1 MNADVSSVLRLMF
14 LSSPPH
20 PSLQQVDN
28 EISKHDLLFF
38 PLLQSHHHPNNKKSG
53 RALQVLYCTELSIYI
68 DVTATSNIQNINFKH

>member
-38 PLLQSHHHPNNKKSG
+38 PLLQSHHHPNSKKKVG
-53 RALQVLYCTELSIYI
+53 ELCKFCIVRSYP
-68 DVTATSNIQNINFKH
+68 NI